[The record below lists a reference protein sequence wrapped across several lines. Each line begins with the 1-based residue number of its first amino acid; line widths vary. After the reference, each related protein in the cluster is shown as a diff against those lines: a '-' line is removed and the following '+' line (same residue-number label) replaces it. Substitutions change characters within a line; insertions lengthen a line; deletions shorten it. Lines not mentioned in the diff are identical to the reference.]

1 MVTGKDKQLIYEKI
15 REYVKTLEKNNV
27 PVWRLYLY
35 GSYSKNTFH
44 PDSDIDLAVFWDRDD
59 IDGLDEDVRLRMLS
73 WDIDLRIEPH
83 SFARTDFDETDPFVR
98 EILLGV
104 RTFAIG
110 IYLPA
115 KRYPKQSAFDGFCN
129 TSLDNRKE
137 KTRYF

>member
-15 REYVKTLEKNNV
+15 GEYVRALEKNEV

-44 PDSDIDLAVFWDRDD
+44 PDSDIDLAVFWDRDH

-73 WDIDLRIEPH
+73 WDIDFRIEPQ

-98 EILLGV
+98 EIIATGERIV
-104 RTFAIG
+104 
-110 IYLPA
+110 
-115 KRYPKQSAFDGFCN
+115 
-129 TSLDNRKE
+129 
-137 KTRYF
+137 